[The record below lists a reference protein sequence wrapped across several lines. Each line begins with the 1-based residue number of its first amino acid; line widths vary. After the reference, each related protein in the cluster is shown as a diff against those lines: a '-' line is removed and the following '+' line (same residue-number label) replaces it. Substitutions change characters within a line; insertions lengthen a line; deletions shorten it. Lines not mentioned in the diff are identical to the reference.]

1 VPVEPLLP
9 HSPSPHRQARLYDN
23 TLYVVREVQ
32 KGSWHVVL
40 MGTLATDTFLFI
52 GGFLACY
59 RVLHVFAFQGA
70 APHGLGAI
78 KTSLRLLIR
87 RYFRLTPLL
96 GLVLMFY
103 TQALP
108 SLIGG
113 R

>member
-1 VPVEPLLP
+1 
-9 HSPSPHRQARLYDN
+9 
-23 TLYVVREVQ
+23 VVREVQ

-59 RVLHVFAFQGA
+59 RVLHVFAFQGT

-78 KTSLRLLIR
+78 KASLRLLIR